1 METKREYIET
11 CKHDKHIY
19 SLGTR
24 WCDNGYEQN
33 LYDCK
38 NCPGYEP
45 IGEVEVTIN
54 STHEDCEPIYIE
66 IKDGTLHSDKII
78 ENKPIENKPI
88 ENKPMKQEFIDDI
101 MNRVKK
107 AEEKIRNYYIYG
119 HDINLHIE
127 KAANNI
133 DYVKK

>member
-1 METKREYIET
+1 MSETKKEYIET
-11 CKHDKHIY
+11 CKHDKHIH

-45 IGEVEVTIN
+45 IGEVEI
-54 STHEDCEPIYIE
+54 STTEGEPIYIE
-66 IKDGTLHSDKII
+66 IKDGLFQTDEII
-78 ENKPIENKPI
+78 ENKPMEQK
-88 ENKPMKQEFIDDI
+88 FADDI
-101 MNRVKK
+101 MNKVKK

-119 HDINLHIE
+119 RDINLHIE